1 MLVIALVLVLFAV
14 GCAVLVTEA
23 SRDLVPIVGPN
34 SLLLTSSST
43 PAPAADQATA
53 PVVPTQRTSTE
64 STRAAATYG
73 FIADLPAELS
83 TTVQVNL

>member
-34 SLLLTSSST
+34 SLLLTTST

>member
-34 SLLLTSSST
+34 SLLLTAST